1 MGEIGGKIMTK
12 AELKKHLLKARDKAV
27 WRHSLYVG
35 EPGEYQEIRRKQFE
49 TVVESID
56 RDLAKLDR

>member
-1 MGEIGGKIMTK
+1 MMTK

-27 WRHSLYVG
+27 WRRSLYVG
-35 EPGEYQEIRRKQFE
+35 EPGEYQEIRLKQFE

-56 RDLAKLDR
+56 RDLARLDR